1 MITHTGARSNTI
13 PHALASAQTAVVRLW
28 VQTQRWSR
36 VGADLR
42 RAVVSIDEIDGQKH
56 GSASYAVNNRTK
68 RNSTGR
74 KFINTNDTLLRL
86 RTDIG
91 YLPESTEE
99 MEDNKNIRKQNKNKN
114 MKRND
119 HIMKDLL
126 LAV

>member
-13 PHALASAQTAVVRLW
+13 PHVLAS
-28 VQTQRWSR
+28 VQTGVTDLCVQTYLWSQT

-56 GSASYAVNNRTK
+56 GSASYAVNNHTK

-86 RTDIG
+86 RTDTG
-91 YLPESTEE
+91 YVRWH
-99 MEDNKNIRKQNKNKN
+99 MDQC
-114 MKRND
+114 
-119 HIMKDLL
+119 
-126 LAV
+126 

>member
-1 MITHTGARSNTI
+1 MMTHTGTRSNTI
-13 PHALASAQTAVVRLW
+13 PHALASVQTAVARLW

-56 GSASYAVNNRTK
+56 GSASYAVNNHTK

-86 RTDIG
+86 RTDTG
-91 YLPESTEE
+91 YVRWH
-99 MEDNKNIRKQNKNKN
+99 MDQC
-114 MKRND
+114 
-119 HIMKDLL
+119 
-126 LAV
+126 